1 MASTNVDAPANS
13 TSRVDGEKDNYEDVA
28 LGERSTGIDES
39 AAGST
44 ERRDVKDFIVPPEG
58 KQTGLLARVKK
69 PRPLPSKRRLGA
81 MM

>member
-1 MASTNVDAPANS
+1 MTSANTDITRHS
-13 TSRVDGEKDNYEDVA
+13 QSRIDGEKDTYEDVA
-28 LGERSTGIDES
+28 LADPP
-39 AAGST
+39 AGVNRTT
-44 ERRDVKDFIVPPEG
+44 EAVDRQDVTDVIVPPEG

>member
-1 MASTNVDAPANS
+1 MASPNADTGIP
-13 TSRVDGEKDNYEDVA
+13 TTRIDGEKDTFEDVA
-28 LGERSTGIDES
+28 LADRGGMDGST
-39 AAGST
+39 AGSVD
-44 ERRDVKDFIVPPEG
+44 RQDVKDIVVPPEG

>member
-1 MASTNVDAPANS
+1 MSSTDNITRDS
-13 TSRVDGEKDNYEDVA
+13 TGRVDGEKDTFEDVG
-28 LGERSTGIDES
+28 LSDRSAGLNGGITES
-39 AAGST
+39 MDGQDGT
-44 ERRDVKDFIVPPEG
+44 NVIVPPEG